1 MTFVEALGLDS
12 VDIIGNSMGGGV
24 GINYAIRQPAKVRRL
39 VTIGG
44 IGTNIFTPGPSE
56 GIRLLQE
63 FTENPTRQRLVD
75 WLHSMVYDPALVTD
89 ELIEERWALATDP
102 PTLESARRMYGKA
115 AFGQM
120 MAAMRA
126 SDAPMPWAMMH
137 KVQAPTLLDVGPRR
151 PGEPAGHGVDPDA
164 HHSQRRAARVPQ
176 LRALGDDRGE
186 EGVRRHR
193 AGLPAPTG
201 LAAAIPVPLIGT
213 ARHDGIGRGPP
224 SPSAD
229 RQGHIMAE
237 RVLDRVMAIADR
249 LREQAAD
256 AERLGR
262 LPDETVKDLKSVGAI
277 RLLQPKQYNGF
288 EVHPREFAETVM
300 TVASLDPASGWI
312 CGVVGVHPYQL
323 AYADSRV
330 PEEIWGTDT
339 DTWVASPYAPQG
351 VAKPV
356 DGGYIFNGR
365 WQFSSG
371 TDACDWIFLGAM
383 VGDSDGKP
391 LMPPQMLHM
400 ILPRKDYQIV
410 EDSWNV
416 VGLRGTGSKDV
427 IVRDAFVP
435 NYRTMNA
442 TEVMDGT
449 AQREAGMTDTLYLMP
464 WSTMFPLGI
473 TSAVIGIAE
482 GALAAHLDYQ
492 RDRVGAAGTA
502 IKDDPYVMYAIGEAA
517 ADINAARQE
526 LLANVDRIYDIV
538 DAGDEVSF
546 ADRAAGRRTQ
556 VRSAWRAVMAVDQI
570 FSRSGGNALRMDN
583 PLQRYWR
590 DAHAGLA
597 HAIHVP
603 GTTFH
608 ASALSSLGIEPEGPL
623 RAMI

>member
-1 MTFVEALGLDS
+1 MTD
-12 VDIIGNSMGGGV
+12 
-24 GINYAIRQPAKVRRL
+24 
-39 VTIGG
+39 
-44 IGTNIFTPGPSE
+44 
-56 GIRLLQE
+56 
-63 FTENPTRQRLVD
+63 
-75 WLHSMVYDPALVTD
+75 
-89 ELIEERWALATDP
+89 
-102 PTLESARRMYGKA
+102 
-115 AFGQM
+115 
-120 MAAMRA
+120 
-126 SDAPMPWAMMH
+126 
-137 KVQAPTLLDVGPRR
+137 
-151 PGEPAGHGVDPDA
+151 
-164 HHSQRRAARVPQ
+164 
-176 LRALGDDRGE
+176 
-186 EGVRRHR
+186 
-193 AGLPAPTG
+193 
-201 LAAAIPVPLIGT
+201 
-213 ARHDGIGRGPP
+213 
-224 SPSAD
+224 
-229 RQGHIMAE
+229 

-249 LREQAAD
+249 FREQAWE

-277 RLLQPKQYNGF
+277 KLLQPKRYNGF

-300 TVASLDPASGWI
+300 AVASLDPASGWI

-323 AYADSRV
+323 AYADPKV
-330 PEEIWGTDT
+330 AEEIWGTDT

-351 VAKPV
+351 VATPV

-371 TDACDWIFLGAM
+371 TDACEWIFLGAM
-383 VGDSDGKP
+383 IGDSDGRP
-391 LMPPQMLHM
+391 IMPPQMLHM
-400 ILPRKDYQIV
+400 ILPRADYEIV

-416 VGLRGTGSKDV
+416 VGLRGTGSKDI
-427 IVRDAFVP
+427 IVKDAFVP
-435 NYRTMNA
+435 SYRAMNA

-449 AQREAGMTDTLYLMP
+449 AQRKAGMTETLYLMP

-492 RDRVGAAGTA
+492 RNRVGAAGTA

-526 LLANVDRIYDIV
+526 LLANVDRIYEMV

-556 VRSAWRAVMAVDQI
+556 VRSAWRSVMAVDQI
-570 FSRSGGNALRMDN
+570 FSRSGGNALRMDK

-603 GTTFH
+603 STTFH
-608 ASALSSLGIEPEGPL
+608 ASALSSLGIEPEGLL